1 MLKVIRKNK
10 FLTVVIL
17 IYLGLFVFAPSKAVL
32 SIKNSMYYVTEMLQ
46 IMPVIFM
53 LTIVIEAWVPKDTI
67 IKEFGVDSG
76 IKGGIYSLLLGS
88 LSAGPIYAAFP
99 ICKTFLK
106 KGASIKNI
114 IIILSSWAVI
124 KVPMLANEA
133 KFLGPRFM
141 LIRWILTVISIFVM
155 ANIIS
160 LFVKQKDIPLESEAA
175 NWIDVN
181 KKYCLGCGL
190 CKKIAPYYFE
200 VVDKK
205 ARIRSLEH
213 NKEEE
218 KKLREAAEKCPTK
231 AIKVDI

>member
-1 MLKVIRKNK
+1 MLKVIRRNK
-10 FLTVVIL
+10 FLTFVIL

-32 SIKNSMYYVTEMLQ
+32 SINNSMYYVAEMLQ

-133 KFLGPRFM
+133 KFLGPKFM

-190 CKKIAPYYFE
+190 CKKIVPYYFE

-213 NKEEE
+213 NNEEE
-218 KKLREAAEKCPTK
+218 KKLREAAEKCPAK

>member
-10 FLTVVIL
+10 FLTFVIL

-32 SIKNSMYYVTEMLQ
+32 SIKNSMYYVSEMLQ

-133 KFLGPRFM
+133 KFLGPKFM

-160 LFVKQKDIPLESEAA
+160 LFVKQKDISLESEAA

-190 CKKIAPYYFE
+190 CKKIVPYYFE

-213 NKEEE
+213 NNEEE
-218 KKLREAAEKCPTK
+218 KKLREAAEKCPAK